1 MKMKKYEARTEQ
13 EAIEKVKNDL
23 GLDALILNIKKVQ
36 PRGIFSALR
45 KPHVELVA
53 AYEEKTFEEPDIT
66 DTAQAPPALQQ
77 AASVQRAAPIAAIP
91 RAPSSRRTTTGVGA
105 ASAQQ
110 QTASSQ
116 QVTPFPEAVPDPRAA
131 PLMTEPPL
139 TSEEAIILEQKST
152 IEALEQKLDV
162 SEELITQLMARLS
175 ASQADSERKY
185 ENEMVQFFYD
195 TLVGQGVTVA
205 IAEKLLADVAMFD
218 KKDVDMDVIV
228 KIVYNNIYNILKDPP
243 ALSTKRSRRGKPQI
257 AAFIGPTG
265 VGKTTT
271 IAKLSSEIV
280 FKHKLRL
287 GLITADTYRIAAV
300 EQLKTYAQ
308 ILGLDVGVAYDAED
322 LRANLDRMIN
332 VKDAIFIDTAGRSHR
347 NEENLRELQELLDK
361 IPECQRILVLSSTT
375 KYEDLLSIV
384 DTYLKITDFYIIFTK
399 LDETECLGTILN
411 ICFLTGKKVAY
422 IATGQNVPDDFEKVE
437 PDKMTK
443 ALMGLGVGGAY

>member
-1 MKMKKYEARTEQ
+1 
-13 EAIEKVKNDL
+13 L
-23 GLDALILNIKKVQ
+23 
-36 PRGIFSALR
+36 
-45 KPHVELVA
+45 A
-53 AYEEKTFEEPDIT
+53 A
-66 DTAQAPPALQQ
+66 
-77 AASVQRAAPIAAIP
+77 
-91 RAPSSRRTTTGVGA
+91 
-105 ASAQQ
+105 
-110 QTASSQ
+110 
-116 QVTPFPEAVPDPRAA
+116 
-131 PLMTEPPL
+131 
-139 TSEEAIILEQKST
+139 
-152 IEALEQKLDV
+152 KLDG
-162 SEELITQLMARLS
+162 SEELIEKLMSQLA
-175 ASQADSERKY
+175 AKAATETRKY

-195 TLVGQGVTVA
+195 TLVGQGVTVE

-218 KKDVDMDVIV
+218 ERDVDMDVIV
-228 KIVYNNIYNILKDPP
+228 KIVYNNIYNILRDPP
-243 ALSTKRSRRGKPQI
+243 ALATRRAKRGKPQI

-271 IAKLSSEIV
+271 IAKLSSDIV

-308 ILGLDVGVAYDAED
+308 ILGLEVGVAYDAED
-322 LRANLDRMIN
+322 LRANLDKMVH
-332 VKDAIFIDTAGRSHR
+332 VKDTIFIDTAGRSHR
-347 NEENLRELQELLDK
+347 NEENLRELQDLLDK

-399 LDETECLGTILN
+399 LDETECLGVILN

-422 IATGQNVPDDFEKVE
+422 VATGQNVPDDFEKVE